1 MSLSGRIILTWEMSV
16 SSMTTCF
23 TRLYVDTEE
32 YYIPLGHA
40 MVYNH
45 SASPNA
51 EWDIEDEDER
61 FVKFYALKEIKQ
73 GEEIL
78 HDYGEEYWESRDAQT
93 S

>member
-1 MSLSGRIILTWEMSV
+1 
-16 SSMTTCF
+16 
-23 TRLYVDTEE
+23 
-32 YYIPLGHA
+32 

-51 EWDIEDEDER
+51 EWDIEDEDDR

-78 HDYGEEYWESRDAQT
+78 HDYGDDYWNSRVEK
-93 S
+93 